1 MINRVVLVGRLTKE
15 PEFRVTPSGV
25 QVATFTLAIN
35 RTFTN
40 QNGERQAD
48 FINCVVFRTPAEN
61 VNKYLNKGN
70 LAGVEGRLQTR
81 SYENNEGKRVYVTEV
96 VCDSVQFLEPK
107 SNNQQQSNNQPP
119 QYNQQ
124 QGYQQQNY
132 QQQNYQQPNNYQ
144 QPQNNQY
151 QAPQQQHNPFTNAN
165 GPIDIQSED
174 LPF

>member
-15 PEFRVTPSGV
+15 PEYRVTPSGV

-48 FINCVVFRTPAEN
+48 FINCVSFKNTAEA
-61 VNKYLNKGN
+61 VNNYLQKGS
-70 LAGVEGRLQTR
+70 LAGVEGRIQTR

-107 SNNQQQSNNQPP
+107 SNNQQQSNNHPP

-132 QQQNYQQPNNYQ
+132 QQPNYYQ

-165 GPIDIQSED
+165 GPIDIKDDD

>member
-1 MINRVVLVGRLTKE
+1 MINRTVLVGRLTKK
-15 PEFRVTPSGV
+15 PEYRTTPNGIAVT
-25 QVATFTLAIN
+25 TFTVAIN
-35 RTFTN
+35 RSFTN

-48 FINCVVFRTPAEN
+48 FINCVSFKNTAEA
-61 VNKYLNKGN
+61 VNNYLQKGS
-70 LAGVEGRLQTR
+70 LAGVEGRIQTR
-81 SYENNEGKRVYVTEV
+81 NYENNEGKRVYVTEV

-107 SNNQQQSNNQPP
+107 SNNQQQSNYHPP

-124 QGYQQQNY
+124 QGY

-151 QAPQQQHNPFTNAN
+151 QAPQQHNPFTNAN
-165 GPIDIQSED
+165 GPIDINDED

>member
-1 MINRVVLVGRLTKE
+1 MINRAVLVGRLTKN
-15 PEFRVTPSGV
+15 PEYRTTPNGIAVT
-25 QVATFTLAIN
+25 TFTIAIN
-35 RTFTN
+35 RSFTN

-48 FINCVVFRTPAEN
+48 FINCVSFKNTAEA
-61 VNKYLNKGN
+61 VNNYLQKGS
-70 LAGVEGRLQTR
+70 LAGVEGRIQTR
-81 SYENNEGKRVYVTEV
+81 NYENNEGKRVYVTEV

-107 SNNQQQSNNQPP
+107 SNNQQQSNNQAP

-124 QGYQQQNY
+124 QGY

-165 GPIDIQSED
+165 GPIDIKDDD